1 MKNIVEGIFGGN
13 AGEFRVVTSLGHF
26 GLAVGVERPRT
37 SEFGGWE
44 GGSWRYERKSHNLGG
59 AVNRQAICRRLSG
72 AYPVH
77 ASWPCLDSLG
87 SATLPNITPSFRFDL
102 PSFPRRS
109 FVQQELGP
117 SVMAFLG

>member
-44 GGSWRYERKSHNLGG
+44 GGSWR
-59 AVNRQAICRRLSG
+59 
-72 AYPVH
+72 
-77 ASWPCLDSLG
+77 
-87 SATLPNITPSFRFDL
+87 
-102 PSFPRRS
+102 
-109 FVQQELGP
+109 
-117 SVMAFLG
+117 

>member
-44 GGSWRYERKSHNLGG
+44 GGSWSLSAWLSRMMQMSIKDSEQMLSREVKQLGHQKLVRVDNSNTFWRHGSYSSDKGSSQKGSGKEKG
-59 AVNRQAICRRLSG
+59 APKDKKGKEKQ
-72 AYPVH
+72 
-77 ASWPCLDSLG
+77 
-87 SATLPNITPSFRFDL
+87 
-102 PSFPRRS
+102 
-109 FVQQELGP
+109 
-117 SVMAFLG
+117 